1 MGCPRNHLHRRNTVL
16 VQGRALPKDDKAQL
30 TVPGHEDV
38 VEIPGNFSQ
47 IGRSPQKL
55 RLPESSETEG

>member
-38 VEIPGNFSQ
+38 VEIP
-47 IGRSPQKL
+47 RKL
-55 RLPESSETEG
+55 FADWPFTAETQVA